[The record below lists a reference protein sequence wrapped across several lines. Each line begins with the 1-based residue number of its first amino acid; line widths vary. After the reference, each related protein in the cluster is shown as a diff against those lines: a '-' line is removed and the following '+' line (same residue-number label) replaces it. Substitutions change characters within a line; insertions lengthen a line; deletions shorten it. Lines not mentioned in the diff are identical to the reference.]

1 MFEQKEN
8 LLELLEDVFT
18 YEELMNRLET
28 GESPTSFTGG
38 RGKTLREDKFGRIA
52 IRDFFEGNNGSGVF
66 NGDILTKEQ
75 FEKLAKKDG
84 WEEKFHNNTYN
95 YSGYLERELD
105 YKLLENI
112 EEDIFVA
119 LYSVHVG
126 LDIRAGYTKYVAVQ
140 YDSEYDMLEDLG
152 NQYCIGGAK
161 YMHNGKEFF
170 VSVDATPTSE
180 WLYVYISNSDGHE
193 VLSDETYSLDMYDKD
208 DFVESL
214 ERYLEE
220 NNLKFDK
227 GSIEVS
233 EY

>member
-1 MFEQKEN
+1 MSNKKEN

-52 IRDFFEGNNGSGVF
+52 IRDFFEGNNSSGTF
-66 NGDILTKEQ
+66 NGEILTKEQ
-75 FEKLAKKDG
+75 FEELAKQDG

-95 YSGYLERELD
+95 YGGYLEREFD
-105 YKLLENI
+105 YKLFEND
-112 EEDIFVA
+112 EEDVFVG
-119 LYSVHVG
+119 LYRVHVG
-126 LDIRAGYTKYVAVQ
+126 LDIRAGYTKYVAIQ
-140 YDSEYDMLEDLG
+140 YDSEYGMLEDLG
-152 NQYCIGGAK
+152 NQYYIGGAK
-161 YMHNGKEFF
+161 YTHDGKEFF

-180 WLYVYISNSDGHE
+180 WLYVYISNSDGNE

-208 DFVESL
+208 DFVESIKG
-214 ERYLEE
+214 YLEE

-227 GSIEVS
+227 ESIEVS

>member
-8 LLELLEDVFT
+8 LLELLEGVFT

-38 RGKTLREDKFGRIA
+38 RGKTLREDKFGKIA
-52 IRDFFEGNNGSGVF
+52 IRDFFEGNNRSGVF

>member
-18 YEELMNRLET
+18 YEELMNRLEI